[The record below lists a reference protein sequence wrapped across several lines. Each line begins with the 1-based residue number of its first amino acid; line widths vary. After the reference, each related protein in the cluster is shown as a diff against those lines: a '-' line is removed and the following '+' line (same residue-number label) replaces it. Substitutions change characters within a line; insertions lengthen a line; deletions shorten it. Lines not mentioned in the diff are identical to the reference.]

1 MSKQCSFSPL
11 KLIKTNPELTSSSSC
26 RITANLMLMTDC
38 GGDYDCMC
46 KEWWGV
52 EVVFWSGW
60 WWMVFELVFE
70 VYQMVTL

>member
-1 MSKQCSFSPL
+1 
-11 KLIKTNPELTSSSSC
+11 
-26 RITANLMLMTDC
+26 MLMTDC

-52 EVVFWSGW
+52 EAVFWGGW

-70 VYQMVTL
+70 VYHMVKVTMSISPPYFTVAA

>member
-1 MSKQCSFSPL
+1 
-11 KLIKTNPELTSSSSC
+11 
-26 RITANLMLMTDC
+26 MLMTDC

-52 EVVFWSGW
+52 EAVFWGGW

-70 VYQMVTL
+70 VYHMVTLCSTK